1 MSAFHAFFK
10 KELCEAIR
18 THKLTVMG
26 LLFLLFGI
34 MNPLTAKILPE
45 ILSSVMPAGMSI
57 TLPAPS
63 ATDSWAQFFKNIP
76 QMGLIVLVIL
86 FAGIMANELSRGTLT
101 HLLTK
106 GLSRKTVIL
115 AKFAATALIWTAAYA
130 LCFGVTYAY
139 TVYFWPTDRVQSLL
153 VSTIGLWVFGLLL
166 LSTLPLGGVLFK
178 NNYGCL
184 LLTGALVVVL
194 YLFNILPA
202 LQPYNP
208 VTLSSDNMALLTGQR
223 AATDFTAPILVS
235 FGLIVVFLSVTIVV
249 FNRKSL

>member
-1 MSAFHAFFK
+1 MSAFRAFFK
-10 KELCEAIR
+10 KELCEAAR

-34 MNPLTAKILPE
+34 MNPLTAKLLPE

-63 ATDSWAQFFKNIP
+63 ATDSWAQFLKNIP

-86 FAGIMANELSRGTLT
+86 FGGIMANELSRGTLT

-115 AKFAATALIWTAAYA
+115 AKFAVAALIWTAAYA
-130 LCFGVTYAY
+130 LCFGVTYVY
-139 TVYFWPTDRVQSLL
+139 TVYFWPMDRVQSLL
-153 VSTIGLWVFGLLL
+153 VSSVGLWVFGLLL
-166 LSTLPLGGVLFK
+166 LSTLPLGGVLFRSG
-178 NNYGCL
+178 YGCL

-194 YLFNILPA
+194 YLLNILPV

-208 VTLSSDNMALLTGQR
+208 VMLSSDNMTLLTGQR
-223 AATDFTAPILVS
+223 SADDFTAPMLVS
-235 FGLIVVFLSVTIVV
+235 VGLITAFLYSAIAI

>member
-1 MSAFHAFFK
+1 MSAFRAFFQ
-10 KELCEAIR
+10 KELREAAR

-86 FAGIMANELSRGTLT
+86 FGGIMSNELNRGTLT
-101 HLLTK
+101 QLLTK
-106 GLSRKTVIL
+106 GLSRKTVVL
-115 AKFAATALIWTAAYA
+115 AKYTASALIWTAAYA
-130 LCFGVTYAY
+130 LCFVVTYAY
-139 TVYFWPTDRVQSLL
+139 TVYFWPTDIVHSLL
-153 VSTIGLWVFGLLL
+153 VSSIGLWIFGLLL
-166 LSTLPLGGVLFK
+166 LSTLPLGGVLFQ
-178 NNYGCL
+178 NSYGCL
-184 LLTGALVVVL
+184 LLTGGLVVIL
-194 YLFNILPA
+194 YLLNILPA

-208 VTLSSDNMALLTGQR
+208 VMLSSDNMALLTGQR
-223 AATDFTAPILVS
+223 AATDFATPMIVTIGLV
-235 FGLIVVFLSVTIVV
+235 IAFLSTAIVV

>member
-1 MSAFHAFFK
+1 MSAFRAFFK
-10 KELCEAIR
+10 KELCEAAR

-34 MNPLTAKILPE
+34 MNPLTAKLLPD

-63 ATDSWAQFFKNIP
+63 ATDSWAQFLKNIP

-86 FAGIMANELSRGTLT
+86 FGGIMANELSRGTLT

-115 AKFAATALIWTAAYA
+115 AKFAVAALIWTAAYA
-130 LCFGVTYAY
+130 LCFGVTYVY
-139 TVYFWPTDRVQSLL
+139 TVYFWPMDRVQSLL
-153 VSTIGLWVFGLLL
+153 VSSVGLWVFGLLL
-166 LSTLPLGGVLFK
+166 LSTLPLGGVLFRSG
-178 NNYGCL
+178 YGCL

-194 YLFNILPA
+194 YLLNILPV

-208 VTLSSDNMALLTGQR
+208 VMLSSDNMTLLTSQR
-223 AATDFTAPILVS
+223 SADDFTAPMLVS
-235 FGLIVVFLSVTIVV
+235 VGLITAFLYSAIAI